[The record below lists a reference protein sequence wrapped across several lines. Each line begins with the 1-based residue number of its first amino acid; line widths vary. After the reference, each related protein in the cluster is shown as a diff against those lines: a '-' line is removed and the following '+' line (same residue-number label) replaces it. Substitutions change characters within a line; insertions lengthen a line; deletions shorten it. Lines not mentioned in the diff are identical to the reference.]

1 VQPADAARP
10 YLAALER
17 KYRTL
22 MEIHRA
28 LAAWDDARAAELDQQ
43 LAEEFPGALRE
54 LQTLPLEV
62 LEARAVALAAAG
74 EGGPEAP
81 WMRWMGDYHA
91 LLRAALRIKR
101 RVRRRAALDDAA
113 ADALANEVASTART
127 AGLGSGMVDRAFVRA
142 VEQPPGGRLNQVV
155 FERLSAVHGVPAET
169 IASALFARRRGHG
182 SS

>member
-1 VQPADAARP
+1 
-10 YLAALER
+10 
-17 KYRTL
+17 
-22 MEIHRA
+22 
-28 LAAWDDARAAELDQQ
+28 
-43 LAEEFPGALRE
+43 
-54 LQTLPLEV
+54 
-62 LEARAVALAAAG
+62 
-74 EGGPEAP
+74 
-81 WMRWMGDYHA
+81 MRWMGDYHA

-113 ADALANEVASTART
+113 ADALAQEVTSTART
-127 AGLGSGMVDRAFVRA
+127 AGLLSGLMVDRAFVRA